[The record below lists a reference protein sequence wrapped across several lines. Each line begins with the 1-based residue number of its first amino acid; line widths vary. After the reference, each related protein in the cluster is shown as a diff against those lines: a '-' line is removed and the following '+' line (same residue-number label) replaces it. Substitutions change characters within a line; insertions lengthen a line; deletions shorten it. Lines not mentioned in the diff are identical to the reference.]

1 MVEKKVNFGI
11 EDGDNFFA
19 HEVSVN
25 FNPTQFVL
33 DFKCI
38 TPRVDPR
45 GEDGPFI
52 SIKHNVVLMDVYHAK
67 KFIEFFKRRLDTYEG
82 EFGKIERPKQL
93 KKVEKKRK
101 ESKKEKPETPTYFG

>member
-1 MVEKKVNFGI
+1 
-11 EDGDNFFA
+11 
-19 HEVSVN
+19 
-25 FNPTQFVL
+25 
-33 DFKCI
+33 
-38 TPRVDPR
+38 
-45 GEDGPFI
+45 
-52 SIKHNVVLMDVYHAK
+52 MDVYHAK